1 MIYNLILVNK
11 NMKHKI
17 SLFIFLVTISSSC
30 QNKQSDI
37 RTTTIKTDK
46 ECVKFFQK
54 YKEKFVISEN
64 DSAQYYIESAMKCAP
79 ENKNYINNSIQLYIK
94 IGSYENAIIQV
105 DKLKRDRSD
114 ISLDFMIL
122 VLKLKMNVPTIDN
135 DLRKI
140 YKRYKDDKPLTSS
153 NLIYKIALDNY
164 FNDKKY
170 ALNQL
175 KDYRRVYTTGYDIQN
190 LDAAES
196 LIKSLEKKEVLFNL
210 FNIKD

>member
-1 MIYNLILVNK
+1 
-11 NMKHKI
+11 MKHKI